1 MLISRYRCEH
11 GGCLPPN
18 IFSTVRYKAVDYEF
32 ETTTSLKVM
41 MNLLALPAPYLPD
54 THLYPHSGRLPEVTY
69 RTPWIRGKV
78 ISTCKLFV
86 SGSVLDDLGGT
97 KQPMNFTERFNVS
110 LNEANRDV
118 EKIPSSN
125 PDSLE
130 TEDEAVCT
138 LTDSQVNGSCQEMFF
153 KLTTDQMK
161 PGNQNQDLL
170 LPEELIAV
178 DYLPQFKSELPT
190 LKTKLSRLRTLPV
203 ADPLLSSAGDT
214 ISEDTIFRR
223 CASYEKAP
231 GSCASDAHMC
241 ANIHEDFAK
250 ELLMKEESLLLPVVV
265 DTFKMTTEKCY
276 SFSSICGLLDVA
288 PELLDEQ
295 LPVLDMLHQVSLS
308 DATVSVDKF
317 QCDSP
322 EKLKQEGKIN
332 EGLIDSDLIER
343 MMLPT
348 ELELDVSLTLSPKTS
363 PTRLCPSTSQLEKE
377 ELSPLCRRSLVS
389 VRAHTE
395 MEKALWKAEKHP
407 TFVVGFLLAE
417 PETPEPAVD
426 FQPLSEAVKVLKLEK
441 QSFVT
446 AAAELRSQ
454 MSKGT
459 SQVYLCS
466 NCELTENLR
475 SELPSTRE
483 EKMEDFKKL
492 SPDHELFRT
501 FLTSPANKTQSPHMK
516 KEETSLHTEAATEH
530 FPLQQQ
536 SHAETSQNKLRI
548 HNVNMNNKEVKP
560 ATLTLSKPAVVFNT
574 KEEMSNV
581 RFFEVTA
588 LSSARKNNRDTGVYD
603 CETEQSVHA
612 PKQIVSSPPII
623 RDNHRPQQ
631 VTRRPPEKELD
642 PLSTFMALRSQ
653 QMAPVTAAP
662 QSSAS
667 SPAPEVDWVTP
678 PSEPHTPPQLIQRS
692 DRRPM
697 YMSGSVS
704 GSVTREQEA
713 AGQGNGQV
721 ISHPVSQSD
730 PQEAQESRVIQVQA
744 TDSQQRAYVELL
756 TIAQPCLN
764 SARELGLNFLVWG
777 DFSCLAPDHTHFL
790 LKQQERVLCR
800 KHAQSTELI
809 RDQELLFSKV
819 ALIHVL
825 VTFKE
830 LLLKCGLSTGLAYLT
845 QAAEKCS
852 EQILQQLVKR
862 MHIIFFLSHKNQEP
876 NLKVQELQ
884 QLLAEWLHSRK
895 GHNNTDKILVI
906 LSVDSDDSRSTII
919 NSLSRVAGAVVTSV
933 HPEENKTKLN
943 GASVVSSVC
952 DSGCVVVY
960 EQHIG
965 PDFPWNSFCLVVEF
979 DHPGQSPWSTV
990 CRERSISHL
999 SFNTSIS
1006 DSEKGKDPW
1015 CLEDN
1020 VPYVVLVTEEFLNRP
1035 LLLKTLES
1043 EFNITVLER
1052 SHCPSLQMLGG
1063 THHYAVITVDES
1075 TAIIIQDQD
1084 ELDQEQASE
1093 GLVMRLTALCLQYN
1107 CCWVILHCPDIQGG
1121 GFSSE
1126 AFSNLLL
1133 VYSSLVLFGTKSKDL
1148 DVKVLIVSE
1157 VCEIAKWISRICF
1170 HSLMSSDRDPL
1181 SFLNRDWLTVIPSQE
1196 EKCLLQFP
1204 CVNPLVS
1211 QLMLR
1216 RAPSLQWLL
1225 GASLPQLSELL
1236 PEVPHK
1242 VLKLFS
1248 DTTSLFTLTTDP
1260 NHLES
1265 QAVVTE
1271 TNQQPPTP
1279 PRPEAF
1285 CSQTTTSFLF
1295 GAESAETSFYER
1307 DPDPTV
1313 QDDSTDFTFDLSCSF
1328 GSPDVHL
1335 QSSWTGGKRR
1345 TEEGT
1350 FSGLKSRAG
1359 AVGRVVRRVN
1369 DQWTLGPPSNHSGFT
1384 NYLHTADDSPLELD
1398 STFRHSPQQP
1408 PDVSTQISAFSTICG
1423 DFQHPNNLHITCSLS
1438 PPTAGVTSWGRG
1450 ESNDSFVSSI
1460 GGMKATSPQYGSR
1473 CWIGRERKRSGEAAG
1488 LSGTVLTPLKKGR
1501 LSYERVPGRSDGQT
1515 RLKLF

>member
-1 MLISRYRCEH
+1 MSRYRCEH
-11 GGCLPPN
+11 GGCLPPH
-18 IFSTVRYKAVDYEF
+18 IFSTVRYKAVDYVF

-54 THLYPHSGRLPEVTY
+54 THQYPHSGKLPEVTY

-86 SGSVLDDLGGT
+86 SGSVLDDLGRT
-97 KQPMNFTERFNVS
+97 KQPMNFTERFNVT
-110 LNEANRDV
+110 LNEANKDV

-125 PDSLE
+125 PDSPE
-130 TEDEAVCT
+130 AEDEAVCNFKE
-138 LTDSQVNGSCQEMFF
+138 SQFNGACHEMFF

-161 PGNQNQDLL
+161 PTNQNKDLL

-265 DTFKMTTEKCY
+265 DTYKLTTEY
-276 SFSSICGLLDVA
+276 YDSFSSICGLLDVA

-308 DATVSVDKF
+308 DATLSVDKF

-322 EKLKQEGKIN
+322 EELKQEGKRN
-332 EGLIDSDLIER
+332 EGLMDSDLIES

-363 PTRLCPSTSQLEKE
+363 HIRLCPSTSELEKE
-377 ELSPLCRRSLVS
+377 ELSPLCSRSLVS

-407 TFVVGFLLAE
+407 TFVVGFLLTE
-417 PETPEPAVD
+417 PETPEPALG

-466 NCELTENLR
+466 NCEVTESLR
-475 SELPSTRE
+475 SELPSTRD
-483 EKMEDFKKL
+483 EKMEDFKKV

-501 FLTSPANKTQSPHMK
+501 FLKSPANKTQSPHTK
-516 KEETSLHTEAATEH
+516 KQETSPHTEAATDD

-536 SHAETSQNKLRI
+536 NHADTSQNKLLM

-560 ATLTLSKPAVVFNT
+560 ATLTLSKLAAVSNT
-574 KEEMSNV
+574 KEEISNV
-581 RFFEVTA
+581 RFFEVAA
-588 LSSARKNNRDTGVYD
+588 LSSARKNNRDTGGYD
-603 CETEQSVHA
+603 CETEQSFQT
-612 PKQIVSSPPII
+612 PEQTLFSPPII
-623 RDNHRPQQ
+623 RDNHRHQQ

-667 SPAPEVDWVTP
+667 SPAPEVDRVTP
-678 PSEPHTPPQLIQRS
+678 PSEPHTP
-692 DRRPM
+692 

-704 GSVTREQEA
+704 GNVTREQEA
-713 AGQGNGQV
+713 AGQWKGQV

-730 PQEAQESRVIQVQA
+730 PQVAQESRVIQVQA
-744 TDSQQRAYVELL
+744 TDSQQRAYSELL

-777 DFSCLAPDHTHFL
+777 DFSCLAPDRTHFL

-825 VTFKE
+825 VSFKE
-830 LLLKCGLSTGLAYLT
+830 LLLKCDLSTGLAYLT
-845 QAAEKCS
+845 QAAETCS

-884 QLLAEWLHSRK
+884 QLLVEWLHSRR
-895 GHNNTDKILVI
+895 GHNNVDKILVI

-919 NSLSRVAGAVVTSV
+919 NSLSQVAGTAVTSV
-933 HPEENKTKLN
+933 CPKENKTKLI

-952 DSGCVVVY
+952 DSVCVVVY

-990 CRERSISHL
+990 CRGRSISHL

-1035 LLLKTLES
+1035 LLLQTLES
-1043 EFNITVLER
+1043 KFNITVLER

-1157 VCEIAKWISRICF
+1157 VCEMAKWISQICF

-1181 SFLNRDWLTVIPSQE
+1181 SFLNRDWLTVIPSQG

-1260 NHLES
+1260 NLLES

-1279 PRPEAF
+1279 PGPEAF

-1295 GAESAETSFYER
+1295 GAESAETSFCER

-1313 QDDSTDFTFDLSCSF
+1313 QDESTDFTFDLSCSF
-1328 GSPDVHL
+1328 GSTDVHL
-1335 QSSWTGGKRR
+1335 ESSWTGRERR
-1345 TEEGT
+1345 REEGT

-1369 DQWTLGPPSNHSGFT
+1369 DQWTRGPPPNHSGFT
-1384 NYLHTADDSPLELD
+1384 NYLHTADDSPLKLD
-1398 STFRHSPQQP
+1398 STFRYSPQQP
-1408 PDVSTQISAFSTICG
+1408 PDVSTQISAYSTVCS
-1423 DFQHPNNLHITCSLS
+1423 DFQHPNNLHNTCSLS
-1438 PPTAGVTSWGRG
+1438 PPTAGVTPWGRG
-1450 ESNDSFVSSI
+1450 ESNDDYVSSI
-1460 GGMKATSPQYGSR
+1460 GGMTATSPQYGSR
-1473 CWIGRERKRSGEAAG
+1473 CLIGRERKRSGEAAG
-1488 LSGTVLTPLKKGR
+1488 LAGTVLTPLKKGR

>member
-1 MLISRYRCEH
+1 
-11 GGCLPPN
+11 
-18 IFSTVRYKAVDYEF
+18 
-32 ETTTSLKVM
+32 
-41 MNLLALPAPYLPD
+41 
-54 THLYPHSGRLPEVTY
+54 
-69 RTPWIRGKV
+69 
-78 ISTCKLFV
+78 
-86 SGSVLDDLGGT
+86 
-97 KQPMNFTERFNVS
+97 
-110 LNEANRDV
+110 
-118 EKIPSSN
+118 
-125 PDSLE
+125 
-130 TEDEAVCT
+130 
-138 LTDSQVNGSCQEMFF
+138 
-153 KLTTDQMK
+153 
-161 PGNQNQDLL
+161 
-170 LPEELIAV
+170 
-178 DYLPQFKSELPT
+178 
-190 LKTKLSRLRTLPV
+190 
-203 ADPLLSSAGDT
+203 
-214 ISEDTIFRR
+214 
-223 CASYEKAP
+223 
-231 GSCASDAHMC
+231 
-241 ANIHEDFAK
+241 
-250 ELLMKEESLLLPVVV
+250 
-265 DTFKMTTEKCY
+265 
-276 SFSSICGLLDVA
+276 
-288 PELLDEQ
+288 
-295 LPVLDMLHQVSLS
+295 
-308 DATVSVDKF
+308 
-317 QCDSP
+317 
-322 EKLKQEGKIN
+322 
-332 EGLIDSDLIER
+332 
-343 MMLPT
+343 
-348 ELELDVSLTLSPKTS
+348 
-363 PTRLCPSTSQLEKE
+363 
-377 ELSPLCRRSLVS
+377 
-389 VRAHTE
+389 
-395 MEKALWKAEKHP
+395 
-407 TFVVGFLLAE
+407 
-417 PETPEPAVD
+417 
-426 FQPLSEAVKVLKLEK
+426 
-441 QSFVT
+441 
-446 AAAELRSQ
+446 
-454 MSKGT
+454 
-459 SQVYLCS
+459 
-466 NCELTENLR
+466 
-475 SELPSTRE
+475 
-483 EKMEDFKKL
+483 
-492 SPDHELFRT
+492 
-501 FLTSPANKTQSPHMK
+501 
-516 KEETSLHTEAATEH
+516 
-530 FPLQQQ
+530 
-536 SHAETSQNKLRI
+536 
-548 HNVNMNNKEVKP
+548 MNNKEVKP
-560 ATLTLSKPAVVFNT
+560 ATVTLSKPAAVSNT

-612 PKQIVSSPPII
+612 PEQIVSSPPII

-777 DFSCLAPDHTHFL
+777 DFSCLAPDRTHFL

-919 NSLSRVAGAVVTSV
+919 NSLSRVA
-933 HPEENKTKLN
+933 
-943 GASVVSSVC
+943 
-952 DSGCVVVY
+952 VVY

-1035 LLLKTLES
+1035 LLLKTL

-1170 HSLMSSDRDPL
+1170 HSLMSSDRAPL

-1295 GAESAETSFYER
+1295 GAESAETSFCER

-1313 QDDSTDFTFDLSCSF
+1313 QDDSTDFTFDLNCSF

-1438 PPTAGVTSWGRG
+1438 PPTAGVTPWGRG
-1450 ESNDSFVSSI
+1450 ESNDGFVSSI

-1501 LSYERVPGRSDGQT
+1501 LSYERVPGRSDGMSRIILSLLVRSSFDTWPRGCNKVPTPTSRPCTECVCRPAAGAGWSRRAAAPVLQVQPLG
-1515 RLKLF
+1515 RAAGPMNGRFREGPPSGLFSRPGANPSP